1 MSEEPESTPRER
13 TPLGRR
19 IVELRDAAGWG
30 QRRLAKETGL
40 SPVTVV
46 HIETGQT
53 PEPRLSTV
61 RKIAEA
67 FGMTTNELLVPKARA
82 RPLSREWLNDRTG
95 HAYLS
100 RTSEECIGI
109 VKPLRTEAEVT
120 SLREAVRDE
129 VTVLDESFG
138 ASELRA
144 RHAPAPEGLD
154 PELWE
159 SLREARRTAIDWF
172 EELAKQR
179 NSIRDAAAVSEET
192 SGDVRLVSA
201 F

>member
-1 MSEEPESTPRER
+1 MSEEPESTTRER

-19 IVELRDAAGWG
+19 IVGLRDAAGWG
-30 QRRLAKETGL
+30 QRRLAKEAGL
-40 SPVTVV
+40 SPVTLV

-61 RKIAEA
+61 RKIATA

-82 RPLSREWLNDRTG
+82 RPLSREWLNDRAG
-95 HAYLS
+95 SASLS
-100 RTSEECIGI
+100 HSSEECVGL

-120 SLREAVRDE
+120 SRREVVRDE
-129 VTVLDESFG
+129 VLILDEAFG
-138 ASELRA
+138 PALRA
-144 RHAPAPEGLD
+144 RYAPAPEGMD

-159 SLREARRTAIDWF
+159 SLREARRTAIFWL

-179 NSIRDAAAVSEET
+179 NSIRDAAAVSEES
-192 SGDVRLVSA
+192 SGDVRLVA
-201 F
+201 L